1 MTNEQKS
8 LLRWIIRNE
17 AHRTDKDIADD
28 VECNIATVK
37 KYRKAL
43 TK

>member
-1 MTNEQKS
+1 MTNEQKG

-17 AHRTDKDIADD
+17 GTRTDKDIADD
-28 VECNIATVK
+28 VECTIGTVR

-43 TK
+43 AK

>member
-8 LLRWIIRNE
+8 LLRWIMRNE

-28 VECNIATVK
+28 VECAIGTVR
-37 KYRKAL
+37 KYRRSFAR
-43 TK
+43 